1 MESEQL
7 IFNRQ
12 TGKHKTHAQHG
23 TGCPFCDRAHLQN
36 IYEQQNDII
45 LLKNKYAT
53 LKDTT
58 QLVLVESRQ
67 HNADIPVYSRKE
79 WRTILSF
86 AVKRW
91 QQMAASGRFRSV
103 ILHKNYGRL
112 SGGTQVH
119 PHMQLIGLKRADAY
133 KMVCAPVYFEGLE
146 IAYDRGVAMN
156 VATHP
161 LMGLVELNVV
171 WESTCELEVV
181 ADMIKAAVI
190 FVVTRYYDGLCN
202 DYNLFFYEVGTR
214 LACKV
219 VPRFVT
225 SPYFVGYQLSQ
236 CFDDAG
242 LRDVRA
248 AVACVYQKIRNQ
260 R

>member
-1 MESEQL
+1 MKSEQL

-12 TGKHKTHAQHG
+12 TGKHKTHAQPG
-23 TGCPFCDRAHLQN
+23 TGCPFCDRNHLQN
-36 IYEQQNDII
+36 IYEQQGDII

-58 QLVLVESRQ
+58 QLVLVESKR
-67 HNADIPVYSRKE
+67 HNADISVYSREE
-79 WRTILSF
+79 WRIILAF

-91 QQMAASGRFRSV
+91 RQMAASGKFRSV

-119 PHMQLIGLKRADAY
+119 PHMQLIGLKRVDAY
-133 KMVCAPVYFEGLE
+133 KAVCDPVYFEGLE
-146 IAYDRGVAMN
+146 IARDQEAALN

-171 WESTCELEVV
+171 WNSSRQLEVV

-190 FVVTRYYDGLCN
+190 FVVTQYYDGLCN
-202 DYNLFFYEVGTR
+202 DYNLFFYEVGTH

-236 CFDDAG
+236 CFDDGG
-242 LRDVRA
+242 LRTVQA
-248 AVACVYQKIRNQ
+248 AVAHLYQEIQNSE
-260 R
+260 